1 MGMRPGQRAA
11 VANTH
16 RRQAIPHQAGTRA
29 VDLRLAIQPPVAEVA
44 GLLAAEVV
52 VVAGVALLM
61 EAAVAV
67 VDRIAEALAV

>member
-1 MGMRPGQRAA
+1 M
-11 VANTH
+11 
-16 RRQAIPHQAGTRA
+16 
-29 VDLRLAIQPPVAEVA
+29 DLRLAIQPPVVEVA